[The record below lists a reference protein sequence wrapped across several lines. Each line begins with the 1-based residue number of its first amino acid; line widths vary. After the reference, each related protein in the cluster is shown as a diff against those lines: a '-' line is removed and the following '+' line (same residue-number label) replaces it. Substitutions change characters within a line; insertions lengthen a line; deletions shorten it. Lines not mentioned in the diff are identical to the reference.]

1 MVRFKKQR
9 DPEATFTIGGHRIEK
24 LTREQKID
32 IFYDV
37 LRSTTFKATPT
48 DITLDGVAI
57 IVHRF
62 KDLMKKYDTSI
73 EENLPWTSDIE
84 PLTSRILK
92 RRSQDAWMS
101 HRRGSHHISLITTEL
116 GVRTELSL
124 TEKCQRIS
132 ADALFLDFGHAKDAT
147 QQFSFRNYCRLIFW
161 DKFAGTGYFIQNPN
175 PIKAP
180 ENLPDVVPTYILCAH
195 KNAFSLPSVVK
206 TFSDALKIDFWSK
219 PGYFEIFKH
228 PTIGCRLDPKKCQLI
243 WGAIMSQTF
252 AAFRKEF
259 LECFSG
265 ILDHNPIWHTTLETT
280 ASLRTSTL
288 KGYISTISMFSN
300 YISLNTRQV
309 FQQIADQT
317 LCPKLL
323 GQWLRSRAECLEVE
337 IDTVIQDISAI
348 NWFSKKLA
356 RKTFKELWPG
366 LKDQIYSLKKRLSN
380 NVADADAMTWDQL
393 KAVWEEMLNY
403 NWDTW
408 DPQDVR
414 DCATISTWACLRI
427 SESMSLSHETTYM
440 SQEDEHHCP
449 MLQIDIPDAKTSTGS
464 RIQYKKCS
472 HFEDFPQYC
481 GVLAWERLKSK
492 TSAGKLLL
500 DDQNQPWTTDQM
512 HTKFRKFILHCKD
525 IKILPK
531 NKKFSWHSWRITFL
545 NIAVTNLQIPLY
557 LCASVAS
564 HTSLAS
570 TSHYVQRTE
579 SDRKRKAASLV
590 ADQAQKFISQHS
602 RKKPRIMN
610 QTSDLNSVSTKSDLD
625 TTFDAILD
633 IHRMHSQRRYIS
645 DSEI

>member
-252 AAFRKEF
+252 AVLGKNFWNVS
-259 LECFSG
+259 LES
-265 ILDHNPIWHTTLETT
+265 
-280 ASLRTSTL
+280 
-288 KGYISTISMFSN
+288 
-300 YISLNTRQV
+300 
-309 FQQIADQT
+309 
-317 LCPKLL
+317 
-323 GQWLRSRAECLEVE
+323 
-337 IDTVIQDISAI
+337 
-348 NWFSKKLA
+348 
-356 RKTFKELWPG
+356 
-366 LKDQIYSLKKRLSN
+366 
-380 NVADADAMTWDQL
+380 
-393 KAVWEEMLNY
+393 
-403 NWDTW
+403 
-408 DPQDVR
+408 
-414 DCATISTWACLRI
+414 
-427 SESMSLSHETTYM
+427 
-440 SQEDEHHCP
+440 
-449 MLQIDIPDAKTSTGS
+449 
-464 RIQYKKCS
+464 
-472 HFEDFPQYC
+472 
-481 GVLAWERLKSK
+481 
-492 TSAGKLLL
+492 
-500 DDQNQPWTTDQM
+500 
-512 HTKFRKFILHCKD
+512 
-525 IKILPK
+525 
-531 NKKFSWHSWRITFL
+531 
-545 NIAVTNLQIPLY
+545 
-557 LCASVAS
+557 
-564 HTSLAS
+564 
-570 TSHYVQRTE
+570 
-579 SDRKRKAASLV
+579 
-590 ADQAQKFISQHS
+590 
-602 RKKPRIMN
+602 
-610 QTSDLNSVSTKSDLD
+610 
-625 TTFDAILD
+625 
-633 IHRMHSQRRYIS
+633 
-645 DSEI
+645 

>member
-1 MVRFKKQR
+1 M
-9 DPEATFTIGGHRIEK
+9 
-24 LTREQKID
+24 
-32 IFYDV
+32 
-37 LRSTTFKATPT
+37 
-48 DITLDGVAI
+48 
-57 IVHRF
+57 
-62 KDLMKKYDTSI
+62 
-73 EENLPWTSDIE
+73 
-84 PLTSRILK
+84 
-92 RRSQDAWMS
+92 
-101 HRRGSHHISLITTEL
+101 
-116 GVRTELSL
+116 
-124 TEKCQRIS
+124 
-132 ADALFLDFGHAKDAT
+132 
-147 QQFSFRNYCRLIFW
+147 
-161 DKFAGTGYFIQNPN
+161 
-175 PIKAP
+175 
-180 ENLPDVVPTYILCAH
+180 
-195 KNAFSLPSVVK
+195 
-206 TFSDALKIDFWSK
+206 
-219 PGYFEIFKH
+219 
-228 PTIGCRLDPKKCQLI
+228 
-243 WGAIMSQTF
+243 
-252 AAFRKEF
+252 
-259 LECFSG
+259 ECFSG

-414 DCATISTWACLRI
+414 DCAIISTWACLRI